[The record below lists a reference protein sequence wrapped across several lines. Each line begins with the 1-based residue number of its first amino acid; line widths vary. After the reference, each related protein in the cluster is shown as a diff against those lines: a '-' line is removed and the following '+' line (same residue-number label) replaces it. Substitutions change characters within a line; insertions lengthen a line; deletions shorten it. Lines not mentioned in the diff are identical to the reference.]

1 MCSGEEWNGL
11 RGPNKTLFSSLTC
24 LGGMQPRSWTPIIL
38 GNLGNFLK
46 SSKPHLWNEDN
57 KSCPNW
63 VMRDFEEIIHAQ
75 CMPDMSWIFRPQQ
88 ICQQL
93 LIEPRLRHLV
103 PSSQGLLFWLFFSCV
118 GLSFFGYLCYTVGAF
133 SSCGKQGLVS
143 SCCAWASHWGGFSC
157 GAWAPGSLGL
167 VALWHV
173 GLAALWQVGS
183 SQFRD
188 QTYIP
193 GIGRQIFNHWTTK
206 EVPPCLSLHH
216 FDWVWESEGNSTLV
230 NAHKDNV
237 QIFTK
242 TGPTWCRE

>member
-24 LGGMQPRSWTPIIL
+24 LGGMQPWSWTPIIL

-103 PSSQGLLFWLFFSCV
+103 PSSQGLLFWLFFLAVLECLFLGIFV
-118 GLSFFGYLCYTVGAF
+118 TLWGLSPVAASKGY
-133 SSCGKQGLVS
+133 SSLQSL
-143 SCCAWASHWGGFSC
+143 GFSLLWSLQ
-157 GAWAPGSLGL
+157 AWGL
-167 VALWHV
+167 
-173 GLAALWQVGS
+173 
-183 SQFRD
+183 
-188 QTYIP
+188 
-193 GIGRQIFNHWTTK
+193 
-206 EVPPCLSLHH
+206 
-216 FDWVWESEGNSTLV
+216 
-230 NAHKDNV
+230 
-237 QIFTK
+237 
-242 TGPTWCRE
+242 